1 MKRALLL
8 FGLLAQ
14 GLLAQTLPEQ
24 KQMRQILANIAKN
37 RPQAEKQIDWEN
49 LQIPK
54 ARDLP
59 DYGRLSANEQSAF
72 RKAVLNTLR
81 PLRQDLKV
89 GPGLILEGPGVQY
102 RFRQTPQ
109 GLKLSGIF

>member
-1 MKRALLL
+1 MKRALVLS
-8 FGLLAQ
+8 GLLAQ

-24 KQMRQILANIAKN
+24 KQMRQILANIAQN
-37 RPQAEKQIDWEN
+37 RPHAEKLIDWEN

-59 DYGRLSANEQSAF
+59 DYGRLNSNEQSAF
-72 RKAVLNTLR
+72 RKAVLTTLR
-81 PLRQDLKV
+81 PHLQNLKV
-89 GPGLILEGPGVQY
+89 GPGLILERPGVQY

-109 GLKLSGIF
+109 GLKLTGIF